1 MIVIRETSGRTLTAL
16 RNGVKLF
23 SMPKRLHKVFY
34 ARVTMARLF
43 NILKELYHAGIMR
56 ILHRRRVQQIIL
68 AGKAIFSLVKVY
80 RTSLALWQLR
90 GFELLARLVA
100 PEPLVV
106 AEPEI
111 MPTIERMPEDEYQ
124 TLAQDIELGHEVM
137 KMVKGEPCNPQIILK
152 GLGIDVEQKRD
163 YLPIQ

>member
-1 MIVIRETSGRTLTAL
+1 MIVIKETSGRTLTAL

-34 ARVTMARLF
+34 ARVRELEAIIRRASAAAQARVNEFL
-43 NILKELYHAGIMR
+43 AMMR
-56 ILHRRRVQQIIL
+56 LMYICR
-68 AGKAIFSLVKVY
+68 
-80 RTSLALWQLR
+80 ALS
-90 GFELLARLVA
+90 RLVA

-111 MPTIERMPEDEYQ
+111 VPTVERMPEDEYQ